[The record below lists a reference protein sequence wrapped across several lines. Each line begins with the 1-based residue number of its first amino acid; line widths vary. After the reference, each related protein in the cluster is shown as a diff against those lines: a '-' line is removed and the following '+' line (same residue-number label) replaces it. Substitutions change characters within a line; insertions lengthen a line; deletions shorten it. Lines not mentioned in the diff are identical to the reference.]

1 MFGLSF
7 GELVIIAVLAL
18 LLLGPDKLP
27 DAAKTFAKGLKEFKR
42 ATEDLKDQVESELKL
57 DDLLRDEPKIAPRP
71 ALVPPVPAAVP
82 GPAGPPPTA
91 TTENVPGLEAALAE
105 PAAPAAPAA
114 PSADGAAAPLAPPAP
129 PAQNA

>member
-27 DAAKTFAKGLKEFKR
+27 EAAKTFAKGLKEFKR

-82 GPAGPPPTA
+82 APAGPPPTA

-105 PAAPAAPAA
+105 PAAPSA

-129 PAQNA
+129 PVQNA